1 MSLAKW
7 IQQAWHHQSAWLI
20 VLRPLSYV
28 YRAAFL
34 YQKKQYQSGKKPIYQ
49 APIPVMVIGN
59 ITIGGSGKTPL
70 LIQLVKHL
78 TAQNIRVGVISRGYG
93 GQGPFP
99 RLVVNGETSALDVGD
114 EPACIVAATGV
125 PMAVGP
131 NRQQDIELLLQSYS
145 LDLIISDD
153 GLQHWALARQIEWI
167 VVDEKRG
174 FGNQRLL
181 PEGFLREP
189 ISRLQ
194 NSTVIHHYTKAMDKP
209 TPYHMYLEVGQ
220 PYLLNP
226 TDASPTF
233 DPTQRFHG
241 VVGIGY
247 PERFFASLAEIGVID
262 VVQHAFP
269 DHHAYTETDIR
280 FTDALPLITTEKDA
294 IKLQQLLTAS
304 DHQFVPIWVLPVE
317 AVLSEPC
324 YTLLHQQLN
333 DCHLSGH

>member
-7 IQQAWHHQSAWLI
+7 IQTAWQAQSPWLV

-28 YRAAFL
+28 YRAIFL
-34 YQKKQYQSGKKPIYQ
+34 YQKKQYLLGKKAVYQ

-70 LIQLVKHL
+70 LIQLIKYL
-78 TAQNIRVGVISRGYG
+78 KSQNIRVGVISRGYG

-99 RLVVNGETSALDVGD
+99 CLVIQGKASAADVGD
-114 EPACIVAATGV
+114 EPACIVSATGV

-131 NRQQDIELLLQSYS
+131 NRQQDIELLLKHYD
-145 LDLIISDD
+145 LDLILSDD

-174 FGNQRLL
+174 LGNEKLL

-189 ISRLQ
+189 KSRLMD
-194 NSTVIHHYTKAMDKP
+194 STVIHHHAKP
-209 TPYHMYLEVGQ
+209 LYHSDDYSMYLQVGQ
-220 PYLLNP
+220 PYLLN
-226 TDASPTF
+226 ASTF
-233 DPTQRFHG
+233 DLTFNPKQCFHA

-247 PERFFASLAEIGVID
+247 PERFFASLEDID
-262 VVQHAFP
+262 VTQIVQHIFP
-269 DHHAYTETDIR
+269 DHHAYTRADID
-280 FTDALPLITTEKDA
+280 FKDQLPIITTEKDA
-294 IKLQQLLTAS
+294 VKLQAFLNSSIHT
-304 DHQFVPIWVLPVE
+304 VPIWVLPVE
-317 AVLSEPC
+317 AVLSESC

-333 DCHLSGH
+333 DYHLLG